1 MADVAAQGQTAPR
14 LTPEEPLE
22 ERVAAARERHAL
34 HQAEG
39 KPHMHSAMSVQAF
52 SLPQANASTTVHTPS
67 CDPKVTE
74 ATQCCSS
81 QL

>member
-1 MADVAAQGQTAPR
+1 M
-14 LTPEEPLE
+14 
-22 ERVAAARERHAL
+22 AARERHAL

-39 KPHMHSAMSVQAF
+39 KPHMHGAMSVRASGF
-52 SLPQANASTTVHTPS
+52 PQANASTTVHTPS

-74 ATQCCSS
+74 AIQCCSG